1 MSKLEGAFPI
11 TLDNATFNALV
22 ATDISLLS
30 KVESPD
36 TTTVNDGNVA
46 LTIAETDCTWLVR
59 ANFSVEMA
67 PLSVLFEPMRCE
79 TAVLALV
86 SNDASAVRADASTE
100 MAVDM
105 LEFVEVMVDV
115 VSVNEVDKPVMALLN
130 VVDSASKSSDMV

>member
-1 MSKLEGAFPI
+1 MSKLEGAVPI

-22 ATDISLLS
+22 AADISLLS

-36 TTTVNDGNVA
+36 TTTDNGGNVA

-59 ANFSVEMA
+59 ANVSVEMA
-67 PLSVLFEPMRCE
+67 PLSVLFEPMRWE

-105 LEFVEVMVDV
+105 LEFAEVIVDAIV
-115 VSVNEVDKPVMALLN
+115 VVATATLEMSLLN
-130 VVDSASKSSDMV
+130 VVDSASKSADMV